1 MKKVIKSSIVFA
13 LFFTTVL
20 SFANDFS
27 TKVNDVKDNITNLTI
42 NNVSEGS
49 ILWIKDQNGLLIYK
63 ELIEKSGDY
72 SKGFDLT
79 ALPNGDYSFE
89 LEKEVAIKIIPF
101 EVKSN
106 IVAFKKEEERT
117 IIKPNFVQKNDVILV
132 SKLVM
137 TESPVE
143 IKIYFENSD
152 LVLEEFFT
160 DRSEI
165 QRKYDFSSSEK
176 GNYKIVIKSEGRLF
190 SKTIAI
196 K

>member
-1 MKKVIKSSIVFA
+1 MKKVIKNSIVFA
-13 LFFTTVL
+13 LFFTTLL
-20 SFANDFS
+20 SFANDFE
-27 TKVNDVKDNITNLTI
+27 KEVNDVKDNITNLTI

-49 ILWIKDQNGLLIYK
+49 ILWIKDHNGLLIYK

-89 LEKEVAIKIIPF
+89 LEKEVAIRIIPF
-101 EVKSN
+101 EVKLSV
-106 IVAFKKEEERT
+106 VAFKKEEERT
-117 IIKPNFVQKNDVILV
+117 IIKPNFVQKKDVILV

-137 TESPVE
+137 KENPVE
-143 IKIYFENSD
+143 IKIYYENSD

-160 DRSEI
+160 DLTEI
-165 QRKYDFSSSEK
+165 QRKYDFSTSEK
-176 GNYKIVIKSEGRLF
+176 GTYKIVIKSEGRLF
-190 SKTIAI
+190 SKTISI

>member
-1 MKKVIKSSIVFA
+1 MKKVINTSIVFA
-13 LFFTTVL
+13 LFFTSLL

-27 TKVNDVKDNITNLTI
+27 NEVNDVKDNITNLTI
-42 NNVSEGS
+42 NNVKEGS
-49 ILWIKDQNGLLIYK
+49 TLWIKDQNGLLIYK
-63 ELIEKSGDY
+63 ERIEKSGDY

-89 LEKEVAIKIIPF
+89 LEKEMAIKIIPF

-106 IVAFKKEEERT
+106 VVAFKKEEERT
-117 IIKPNFVQKNDVILV
+117 IVKPVFVQNKDIILV
-132 SKLVM
+132 SKLLM
-137 TESPVE
+137 EEKKLE

-160 DRSEI
+160 DVASV

-176 GNYKIVIKSEGRLF
+176 GNYEIIIKSEGRVF
-190 SKTIAI
+190 SKTITI